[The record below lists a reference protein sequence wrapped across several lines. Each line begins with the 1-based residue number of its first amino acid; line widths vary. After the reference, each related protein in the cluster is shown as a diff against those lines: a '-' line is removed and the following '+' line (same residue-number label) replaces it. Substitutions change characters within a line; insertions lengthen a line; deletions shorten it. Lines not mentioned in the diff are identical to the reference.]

1 MIPPGIVIVR
11 QKQILDVGEGL
22 TVPLGNRLPTDDPL
36 REIAEFHIEEGG
48 LEVIQKAGK
57 AVAVILPRL
66 RSSPL

>member
-1 MIPPGIVIVR
+1 
-11 QKQILDVGEGL
+11 
-22 TVPLGNRLPTDDPL
+22 L